1 MANVPHPSN
10 HDTEPE
16 TTGQGGAPPSTGSSP
31 AGSATSSGPVESGKP
46 TGATGPST
54 GTASSGDPSGGTSD
68 GPAGEGAA
76 AAATGST
83 GSGAAGSPETSGS
96 GKTGEPGDDRRGD
109 DGRGDDGRGDD
120 ELAAAAQ
127 AVEVDLAAL
136 LAEREQFLDAYRRA
150 QADFENYRKQAQRRQ
165 DEAVARELGSFVE
178 RLLPVLDACDAA
190 AAQGAADA
198 VEPIVSALFGALER
212 EGLERID
219 PKGEAFD
226 PTEAEA
232 VVHEP
237 GEGGAQVVA
246 EVLRAGYRWQ
256 KRLLRPA
263 LVKVTD

>member
-1 MANVPHPSN
+1 MADVPHPTN

-16 TTGQGGAPPSTGSSP
+16 TTGQGGTPSPTGSSP
-31 AGSATSSGPVESGKP
+31 AGSSGSAKP
-46 TGATGPST
+46 AEPTT
-54 GTASSGDPSGGTSD
+54 GTASSGDPTDGGRD
-68 GPAGEGAA
+68 RQAGE
-76 AAATGST
+76 ATGSA
-83 GSGAAGSPETSGS
+83 GGAASAAEGTSGS
-96 GKTGEPGDDRRGD
+96 ASGSASSSGSGSGSGDRPGGD
-109 DGRGDDGRGDD
+109 DGGADRGDD

-127 AVEVDLAAL
+127 AVEIDLAAL

-226 PTEAEA
+226 PTVAEA

>member
-1 MANVPHPSN
+1 MADMPYGHK
-10 HDTEPE
+10 DTDDHAE
-16 TTGQGGAPPSTGSSP
+16 
-31 AGSATSSGPVESGKP
+31 ATSSGGSPEEAADAAAAGVLRSSPEAADTSSSPVSTSGSSSTESAASPGSHP
-46 TGATGPST
+46 DAAGGDASNTANSGSST
-54 GTASSGDPSGGTSD
+54 AER
-68 GPAGEGAA
+68 PAGEDV
-76 AAATGST
+76 
-83 GSGAAGSPETSGS
+83 
-96 GKTGEPGDDRRGD
+96 GEFFDADQQAIDGDIKELVAKNQEYLDLVRRT
-109 DGRGDDGRGDD
+109 
-120 ELAAAAQ
+120 
-127 AVEVDLAAL
+127 
-136 LAEREQFLDAYRRA
+136 
-150 QADFENYRKQAQRRQ
+150 QADFENYRKRAQKQQ
-165 DEAVARELGSFVE
+165 DEAVVRELGSFVE

-190 AAQGAADA
+190 AVQGAADA

-226 PTEAEA
+226 PTVAEA